1 MGHRNPFSRWWVE
14 EGAWTTTKM
23 ITAFKYQKCKN
34 SGANLRNERLFMWKA
49 FLHLLDSTVCSEKV
63 CPNQK
68 EKKRGNLGNIMFYQ
82 FELYCG
88 FLQNNGQWCSPKSIA
103 NVGPIGW
110 HWMTIKLIMEQI
122 SHLQKAPD
130 QPQLRWDF
138 MDEQEE
144 ADKAKKSK
152 KKDKVWLNLLLVVFH
167 LFLFLLGVWYE
178 SVWTCLFRFWCMPC
192 ASNLNLPNYAQFLA
206 PSDLSTSSPVLPG
219 FPAGSRKLCAWHSS
233 LGWNVPDVSLCWSG
247 SCDLCVFSHRAPHFR
262 RD

>member
-1 MGHRNPFSRWWVE
+1 
-14 EGAWTTTKM
+14 
-23 ITAFKYQKCKN
+23 
-34 SGANLRNERLFMWKA
+34 
-49 FLHLLDSTVCSEKV
+49 
-63 CPNQK
+63 
-68 EKKRGNLGNIMFYQ
+68 MFYQ

-144 ADKAKKSK
+144 AGKAKKSK
-152 KKDKVWLNLLLVVFH
+152 KKDKVWLNLLVVVFPLFCFCMVFGMNLFVFDFDACLVHPIWISPTMPSFWH
-167 LFLFLLGVWYE
+167 LPIF
-178 SVWTCLFRFWCMPC
+178 
-192 ASNLNLPNYAQFLA
+192 
-206 PSDLSTSSPVLPG
+206 STSSPVLPG

-233 LGWNVPDVSLCWSG
+233 RGWNVPDVSLCWSG